1 MRIWQVDGVYWLGAI
16 FGCRI
21 VGCHGAVPLLGHA
34 IVGCHCWLPS
44 GVIVVGGVLL
54 LDAMVAWWG
63 AIVGGCWWVVI
74 AGCHV
79 GLPCVDAMVG
89 GIGWGDIAEPILRCR
104 C

>member
-1 MRIWQVDGVYWLGAI
+1 MVGCGVYWLGAI

-34 IVGCHCWLPS
+34 IVGCHCWVPS
-44 GVIVVGGVLL
+44 GVIVVGVLL
-54 LDAMVAWWG
+54 LDAMVPWWG

-79 GLPCVDAMVG
+79 GLTMRGCHG
-89 GIGWGDIAEPILRCR
+89 GWYWLG
-104 C
+104 